1 MRSLKYALISLGI
14 CTLVLGCAPQRIPK
28 EAGEK
33 VPLSQ
38 VLPVIAMQYRG
49 VRSLQAQV
57 TVKLEVRQEFYL
69 LHGVFFYGNPS
80 SLRLQLA
87 SSLGPTLGEVIYVDG
102 LLMIFVP
109 SEGRLYQGRL
119 PATTAE
125 EEVLS
130 LSLSMSFQDYQDAG
144 DGSVPL
150 HVYGEAEGA
159 GLRFE
164 LRLKEPKVNVALPA
178 AAFAPSTAGWEVH
191 PLADLKELL
200 DANSGETRP

>member
-14 CTLVLGCAPQRIPK
+14 CTLVLGCAPKRIPK
-28 EAGEK
+28 GAGAK

-69 LHGVFFYGNPS
+69 LHGVFLYENPS

-102 LLMIFVP
+102 LLMILVP
-109 SEGRLYQGRL
+109 SEGRLYQDRL
-119 PATTAE
+119 QAIGPE
-125 EEVLS
+125 EEALS
-130 LSLSMSFQDYQDAG
+130 FSMSFQDYEDTE
-144 DGSVPL
+144 DGRFPL
-150 HVYGEAEGA
+150 RLHGEAEGA

-164 LRLKEPKVNVALPA
+164 LRLKEPKVNCALPA

-200 DANSGETRP
+200 DANSGEMRP